1 MYTVHCGAVIE
12 ATLLGFKRQTFER
25 LAPRDLD
32 VVRWL
37 WALTARNLDDAPRTQ
52 DGYRAG
58 RGIPP

>member
-37 WALTARNLDDAPRTQ
+37 WL
-52 DGYRAG
+52 
-58 RGIPP
+58 